1 MKTLDGN
8 TLKKLGYA
16 QVIDKL
22 AEYAGFGV
30 SRELIYGLEPLGQVD
45 IINDRIKETD
55 EAKEVLR
62 LHPMFSFGA
71 LQDIREALHRGKIG
85 GMMSLSELTAV
96 GDMCRSA
103 RMTRGFF
110 SDLKGNFP
118 LLIGISRGLGTFKTI
133 ETALEKAIGSDGA
146 IKDSASERLG
156 QIRRNLKVSQER
168 IKERLDNFVHNSST
182 AKYLQDPIVTIRAER
197 FVVPVKQEY
206 RNQVPGIVHDTSASG
221 ATIFVEPMAVMEANN
236 DLIRLKKEEEEEI
249 QAILKALTMV
259 VNNFGEDLSN
269 TVEILGNLDFI
280 FARAKYSYDIDGVGA
295 KISPVG
301 NMKLL
306 KARHPLLPGNVVPID
321 VYMKPDLKAMVVTGP
336 NTGGKTVSIK
346 TIGLLTLMA
355 LAGLHV
361 PADQGTE
368 IPFFRHVFADIGD
381 EQSIEQSL
389 STFSAHLVNIIR
401 ILGEVTP
408 DSLVLLDEL
417 GAGTDPQEG
426 AALAMSILEYFYKKG
441 AKVVATTHYSELKAF
456 AYNRDGFINAS
467 VEFDVETL
475 APTYRLIMGIPGKSN
490 AFEISEK
497 LGLPESII
505 EKAAM
510 YLTPDD
516 NQVADL
522 ISGLEQDRLK
532 AKTDREA
539 AESLRLQV
547 EAKAQELEEKQVAL
561 ANKEVD
567 LLQKA
572 HAEAAEIVRKARE
585 ESDALYKELQQQ
597 VKAGMANGKQIH
609 QTREKIKR
617 LEDNLRDKVPD
628 KEYMGVVPDKI
639 ELGQLVEIPKLNQ
652 KGYILQLPNEN
663 GDVQVQAGILKI
675 MVKLSDLRTSKA
687 TKEQDGTVKIGGIGQ
702 RKAKTIASEIDI
714 RGTLPEEAMELVDK
728 YLDDAFISRM
738 KTVRIIHG
746 KGTGVLRKTIQEYLK
761 DHRLVKSY
769 KSGDYH
775 SGGLGVTEVE
785 LDL

>member
-1 MKTLDGN
+1 MEEH
-8 TLKKLGYA
+8 TLKKLGYD
-16 QVIDKL
+16 QIIEKL

-30 SRELIYGLEPLGQVD
+30 SRELIYQLQPLGQVEE
-45 IINDRIKETD
+45 ITQRVKETD
-55 EAKEVLR
+55 EAKEILR
-62 LHPMFSFGA
+62 LHPTFSFGA
-71 LQDIREALHRGKIG
+71 LQDIREGLHRAKIG
-85 GMMSLSELTAV
+85 GILSLPELIAV
-96 GDMCRSA
+96 DDMCRSA
-103 RMTRGFF
+103 RITRGFF
-110 SDLKGNFP
+110 SELKGNFP
-118 LLIGISRGLGTFKTI
+118 LLIGMSRGLGTFKTI
-133 ETALEKAIGSDGA
+133 ETAVEKAIGSDGQV
-146 IKDSASERLG
+146 KDSASERLS

-221 ATIFVEPMAVMEANN
+221 ATIFIEPLAVMEANN
-236 DLIRLKKEEEEEI
+236 DLIRLKKEEDEEI
-249 QAILKALTMV
+249 QAILKALTVV
-259 VNNFGEDLSN
+259 VNNFNEDLSHS
-269 TVEILGNLDFI
+269 VILLGELDFI

-346 TIGLLTLMA
+346 TIGLLTLMG
-355 LAGLHV
+355 LSGLHV
-361 PADQGTE
+361 PAEQGTE
-368 IPFFRHVFADIGD
+368 IPFFRHIFADIGD

-389 STFSAHLVNIIR
+389 STFSAHLVNIIS
-401 ILGEVTP
+401 ILQQVTP

-441 AKVVATTHYSELKAF
+441 ARVVATTHYSELKAF

-497 LGLPESII
+497 LGLPNSII
-505 EKAAM
+505 EKANL

-532 AKTDREA
+532 AKADREA
-539 AESLRLQV
+539 AEAIRAQV
-547 EAKAQELEEKQVAL
+547 EERERVLEEKRVAL

-585 ESDALYKELQQQ
+585 ESDKLYKELQQQ
-597 VKAGMANGKQIH
+597 VKTGMVNGKQIH

-628 KEYMGVVPDKI
+628 KEYMGVVPEKI

-652 KGYILQLPNEN
+652 KGYVLQLPNEN

-687 TKEQDGTVKIGGIGQ
+687 IKEQEGSVKISGIGQ
-702 RKAKTIASEIDI
+702 QKSKSIATEIDI
-714 RGTLPEEAMELVDK
+714 RGTLPEEAIQLVDK

-738 KTVRIIHG
+738 KVVRIIHG
-746 KGTGVLRKTIQEYLK
+746 KGTGVLRKTIQEYLQG
-761 DHRLVKSY
+761 HRLVKSF
-769 KSGDYH
+769 KMGDYH

-785 LDL
+785 LDV